1 MTPSLSDMTWEPAGN
16 IAGEAPFIEF
26 ESESKTWQICNEY
39 ETTEDNE
46 TLESIGKKHSVSS
59 EMMLAANLFKYDRS
73 NRVTSEFDTMHKRSK
88 VDIPIS
94 GFDDPAVH
102 SVSNAAETIAKLA
115 GKEKEQKR
123 RRKKVRKRT
132 RRAQR
137 DSEEATE
144 ANEAAEAAETQI
156 YSGTESSTRH
166 QRKCVLLKLTGQ
178 SEMAYP

>member
-1 MTPSLSDMTWEPAGN
+1 MQYKTVCILIKCIYNSGVAVPSIDVIVGL
-16 IAGEAPFIEF
+16 
-26 ESESKTWQICNEY
+26 
-39 ETTEDNE
+39 
-46 TLESIGKKHSVSS
+46 
-59 EMMLAANLFKYDRS
+59 
-73 NRVTSEFDTMHKRSK
+73 